1 MKLSIIIPVYYNEEN
16 LKVLYE
22 DIKKKLIDVIDYEYE
37 ILMIDDG
44 SKDNSYKVMKELS
57 AKDSNIKIFKLS
69 RNFGSHS
76 AILCGLENST
86 NCYLPKTAD

>member
-1 MKLSIIIPVYYNEEN
+1 MKLSIIIPVYYNEDN

-44 SKDNSYKVMKELS
+44 SKDNSYKVIERIIS
-57 AKDSNIKIFKLS
+57 
-69 RNFGSHS
+69 
-76 AILCGLENST
+76 
-86 NCYLPKTAD
+86 